1 MVRCTLAL
9 GLQMFCRRDCAGEGS
24 LTEAAFGA
32 CYLTSRGAAWRE
44 CNAVQGLLDQFG
56 ALCGGTDRGVTE
68 FLQAERLGRG
78 DMNRRD
84 RELLDRQMRRFQPS
98 PHPVGV
104 MVLILAGVFL
114 IGMIAGSIIFTSQ
127 QSVQTASTD
136 GRTAL
141 AFLLSG
147 TRSEPR

>member
-1 MVRCTLAL
+1 MRP
-9 GLQMFCRRDCAGEGS
+9 
-24 LTEAAFGA
+24 LTEAAFSA
-32 CYLTSRGAAWRE
+32 CYLTSRVAALRE
-44 CNAVQGLLDQFG
+44 CNAAQGTVWTNLVRSPAEQIAASQSFYRR
-56 ALCGGTDRGVTE
+56 RGWVE
-68 FLQAERLGRG
+68 A

-98 PHPVGV
+98 PHPFAVIV
-104 MVLILAGVFL
+104 HILAGVFL

-127 QSVQTASTD
+127 QPVQTASTD
-136 GRTAL
+136 GRAAL